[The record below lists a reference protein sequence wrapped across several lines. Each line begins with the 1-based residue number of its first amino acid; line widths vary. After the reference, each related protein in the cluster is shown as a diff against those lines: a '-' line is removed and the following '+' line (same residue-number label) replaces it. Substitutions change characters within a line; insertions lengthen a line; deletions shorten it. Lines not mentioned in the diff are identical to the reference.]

1 MSSRNTLK
9 YTTSVSTPGT
19 AQDGD
24 EYYNPT
30 TGKLYKNVVVNGTTL
45 TFVEIPVANKPVNI
59 TDTTPSYNTSTG
71 ALTVAGGLGVAGNI
85 NFGGNLYQNG
95 VLFTGGGGG
104 SGNGY
109 TGSAGPAGPSG
120 PSGGYTGSAGAGY
133 TGSVGYVGSQG
144 PAGGYTGS
152 MGMTS
157 VDVLN
162 TFLLMGA

>member
-9 YTTSVSTPGT
+9 YTTSINTPGT

-59 TDTTPSYNTSTG
+59 TDSTPSYNTSTG

-104 SGNGY
+104 GGAGY
-109 TGSAGPAGPSG
+109 TGSSG
-120 PSGGYTGSAGAGY
+120 AFAAIGFS
-133 TGSVGYVGSQG
+133 GSVGYVGSQG